1 MLGRREQIG
10 WTFETKPQSWN
21 EGFLRKRCEP
31 VEVMLVDV
39 DVPGRWTSSCACWLG
54 MTSLLSGFLGKA
66 CLASHSA
73 HPLFHIISTVFFFVC
88 LFFCSRLV
96 FVFPQLR
103 SGSACLLGDYPPT
116 AGTESICRAP
126 NLLRCE
132 ILKNKCWLNLQRA
145 SDKRGEEEEK
155 PLGVC

>member
-1 MLGRREQIG
+1 MLGRREHLG
-10 WTFETKPQSWN
+10 WTFENKGP
-21 EGFLRKRCEP
+21 ELERGLPVRALRASGGDAGGWRCSRK
-31 VEVMLVDV
+31 VDV
-39 DVPGRWTSSCACWLG
+39 VVCVLVGDDITALRLPGK
-54 MTSLLSGFLGKA
+54 SLLGFHAL
-66 CLASHSA
+66 LARFSA
-73 HPLFHIISTVFFFVC
+73 SFPLFVCFFC
-88 LFFCSRLV
+88 CCSRLV